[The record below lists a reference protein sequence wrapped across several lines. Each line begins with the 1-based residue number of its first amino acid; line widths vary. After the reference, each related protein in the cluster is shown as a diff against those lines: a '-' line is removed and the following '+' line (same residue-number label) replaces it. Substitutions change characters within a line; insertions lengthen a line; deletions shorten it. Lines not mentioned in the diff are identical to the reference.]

1 MNSNGITFNGDGGP
15 IMTGTWFN
23 PQTGHKFTVR
33 DCYFQDNQF
42 MVLTTDGQT
51 LDYNTIQNYV
61 QATDAQGK
69 SQEPDN
75 SLMKPQT
82 EEIPPE
88 VAAMMANDDDMLTPE
103 DKQLLDG
110 SVSLGNINQPQ
121 SRRINL
127 DAQIATPQVDE
138 DMAMT
143 TRVLKRHSVP
153 KLSVGID
160 WKSPVKQI
168 ETLVDILGIDPDTIA
183 QYYIAQLSSEELL
196 AQAREALVAHI
207 NKIVNPSVATDVP
220 SKKPSKKK

>member
-1 MNSNGITFNGDGGP
+1 
-15 IMTGTWFN
+15 
-23 PQTGHKFTVR
+23 
-33 DCYFQDNQF
+33 

-69 SQEPDN
+69 SQEPDS

-82 EEIPPE
+82 DEIPPE
-88 VAAMMANDDDMLTPE
+88 VAAMMAGDDDMLTPE

-110 SVSLGNINQPQ
+110 SANLGNINQPQ

-127 DAQIATPQVDE
+127 DAQIAAPQLDE

-143 TRVLKRHSVP
+143 TRVLKRHPVP

-196 AQAREALVAHI
+196 AQARGALVAHI
-207 NKIVNPSVATDVP
+207 NKIVNPPVATETP

>member
-1 MNSNGITFNGDGGP
+1 
-15 IMTGTWFN
+15 
-23 PQTGHKFTVR
+23 
-33 DCYFQDNQF
+33 
-42 MVLTTDGQT
+42 
-51 LDYNTIQNYV
+51 
-61 QATDAQGK
+61 
-69 SQEPDN
+69 
-75 SLMKPQT
+75 
-82 EEIPPE
+82 
-88 VAAMMANDDDMLTPE
+88 
-103 DKQLLDG
+103 
-110 SVSLGNINQPQ
+110 
-121 SRRINL
+121 
-127 DAQIATPQVDE
+127 VDE